1 MKQTMKHYT
10 NLSKTKIKFRSKVKT
25 NPSVVETLNLALKN
39 KSWLSIAKVIAGSR
53 RAYKKI
59 NLVDVENNSENG
71 DVVVVIGKVLSG
83 GDLTKKVKLRAMSY
97 SKSAE
102 EKLKASKIDYGFVLE
117 EIKKNTKCEGVKL
130 LK

>member
-1 MKQTMKHYT
+1 MKHYT